1 MSNVHDTTLSRET
14 FIVGQYIVD
23 RKRIGKGAS
32 GTVYKGYHKVTKQE
46 VAIKEI
52 PVGNVR
58 DISKNLK
65 REIGLMK
72 RSKHPNIVKLYDV
85 IPDGKS
91 DNVYLVIEYC
101 PKGDFSKFQKHKPIQ
116 EIHVQK
122 YMRQLMMGLKYL
134 NENDIMHRD
143 LKPQNILIGKD
154 GNIKLTDFGHA
165 KRVKPDDMAKTFCGS
180 LLYMAPEIIKHDG
193 NEKYTTK
200 TDLWSIGCIFYEMI
214 TGSHPFRIRSH
225 YELMEKIQEPII
237 LPEIFNVS
245 EEAKD
250 LLFSLLKVNPEERLT
265 WEEFFNHNWF
275 KTDLLVVE
283 ENKLL
288 AFDIESENDGFT
300 TELPSISLYKEKTEV
315 FMTKHLET
323 SGVRINDRHRISSKS
338 LKDPSEYIIIGTP
351 PKNILENHDLVS
363 REIEHKL
370 ESNMVHNRK
379 LNDMYNKYDKPSD
392 DEDELYFSCDSETN
406 GQELIDSIDDVI
418 YKMELESSENIYD
431 NEYNEQQHESKVKFS
446 DNSTELIINTSQ
458 YDSNHFGE
466 ISDVSDISAFSASL
480 ISTENSSQYTTEESD
495 KYIVIDNTP
504 KNKHITYSDQ
514 RDYRRVKLN
523 KFVKS
528 SIGFFKNSLDY
539 INSYNGSM

>member
-1 MSNVHDTTLSRET
+1 MSNVHDTTLSRDT
-14 FIVGQYIVD
+14 FIVGQYVVD

-52 PVGNVR
+52 SVSNVR
-58 DISKNLK
+58 DISKNIK

-72 RSKHPNIVKLYDV
+72 RLKHPNIIKLYDV
-85 IPDGKS
+85 IPDGKY

-122 YMRQLMMGLKYL
+122 YMKQLMLGLKYL
-134 NENDIMHRD
+134 NENNIMHRD
-143 LKPQNILIGKD
+143 LKPQNILIAKD

-214 TGSHPFRIRSH
+214 TGSHPFRIRNH
-225 YELMEKIQEPII
+225 YELMEKIQEPIV
-237 LPEIFNVS
+237 LPEVFNIS
-245 EEAKD
+245 AEAND
-250 LLFSLLKVNPEERLT
+250 LLFSLLKVNPEDRIT
-265 WEEFFNHNWF
+265 WDEFFNHNWF
-275 KTDLLVVE
+275 QTDLLVVE

-300 TELPSISLYKEKTEV
+300 TELPSISLYKEKTEI

-338 LKDPSEYIIIGTP
+338 LKDPSEYIVIGTP
-351 PKNILENHDLVS
+351 PKSILENHELVS
-363 REIEHKL
+363 REIEYKL
-370 ESNMVHNRK
+370 ESNLVCNRK
-379 LNDMYNKYDKPSD
+379 LHDMYNEHNRASD
-392 DEDELYFSCDSETN
+392 DEDDLYFSCDSESN
-406 GQELIDSIDDVI
+406 GQELIDSIDDII
-418 YKMELESSENIYD
+418 YKMELEVYEENEETESDTY
-431 NEYNEQQHESKVKFS
+431 ESKVKFN
-446 DNSTELIINTSQ
+446 DNSTELLIDTSQ
-458 YDSNHFGE
+458 CDSEHFGK
-466 ISDVSDISAFSASL
+466 VSELSEFSTSL
-480 ISTENSSQYTTEESD
+480 ISTDNPYTIEESD
-495 KYIVIDNTP
+495 KYVVIDYAV

-514 RDYRRVKLN
+514 
-523 KFVKS
+523 
-528 SIGFFKNSLDY
+528 
-539 INSYNGSM
+539 